1 MTLTC
6 PSDPELL
13 LFALADVSAAPGPIG
28 RHVSECASCQLRV
41 AEFRRLASGIE
52 ASASGAAAGDGE
64 CLDELALAGFVEG
77 IADAGGRER
86 SILHLA
92 ACGHCR
98 RQLASLVE
106 LLADPGVAAELPQLD
121 RLRDRVAP
129 RRRFLAGAGFIAA
142 AAAVVLLLVRPRAN
156 DQSANEHRGDTITA
170 SSAPMPLSPI
180 GDVVAATTLSW
191 SAVPGAEG
199 YRVTLFEAGGKLLF
213 EAESADTVTGIPD
226 TIGLAPGRLYLWKVE
241 ARTGWERW
249 VSSELIEFRVG
260 PISIQ
265 SPQRDSLRL
274 LVRNLSDSALIR
286 EVRLRPL
293 EVRDALNE
301 TLALSVHG
309 QPATRDEELAVAHR
323 LAAAYAGAWHDEFL
337 VREVARFTGWSPENR
352 AAKVWADSM
361 RRAGITTFG
370 RDGGAA
376 AITIWRRALSRSAGI
391 PDSAGM
397 AATLGNIGAGFSRD
411 DQPDSAEAYLE
422 RSRTLALAVGDIR
435 VQANAISELAG
446 VSESRDDIAGARQY
460 YAQAI
465 ALRTRTG
472 DSRGLASD
480 YNNLAG
486 LAQNAGDF
494 DGARQQLEAALA
506 INRRDGRTDVA
517 ATNLVN
523 LAGLASLTGDFARAV
538 SLYRAALETWRER
551 KQWADMADALRG
563 LGELELRRGDYPAAR
578 ADLREALDIYDRTGP
593 AADAFAVRQE
603 MAGALAAQGELQG
616 ALDELRQAQ
625 HLADSVRVPAGVQ
638 AGIALARADLA
649 AQLNTRP
656 ESERLYSNAELLYRR
671 ASDRAGEAEA
681 QEGRA
686 VLLLE
691 RDNLSEARPL
701 LDRALRTQ
709 LTTGNQRAAALTRLV
724 LGDLLLQQGDTT
736 AARQQL
742 ARAAADLT
750 RLGDP
755 VAAAAALGDRASLE
769 AAAHMP
775 AAAESLFRAA
785 LATVGERVAP
795 EVTWRLHAGLG
806 TTLRTQGATDDA
818 ARELHAGIADIERTG
833 RSLTLPERRSGFFT
847 DKWDVYV
854 QLAMLERARG
864 RVGAAFEVSERIR
877 ASEMLEL
884 LGQGRIAA
892 PQDTAAEL
900 VSSEQDLRR
909 HIAGLTSQL
918 EGAGA
923 GTQPLRGPDLAPGA
937 VTREALL
944 RAQESYA
951 ELLLEIRERAP
962 RHAALLSRETATSR
976 DVARRLQADE
986 AFIEYLVSD
995 ANSLA
1000 FIVTRDTTVAVPLP
1014 VGRHDLA
1021 RLIDFVRGTLQ
1032 PKGSPRLDSLWRAPL
1047 RQLYQDLITPI
1058 EASGLLAGK
1067 TRLTIVPH
1075 AELHYLPFAALLGGT
1090 GRERFLVERFQVMVT
1105 PSASVWLALGAR
1117 TPLHTTRGVL
1127 AFAPQPERLPAS
1139 RGEVAAVARLGGG
1152 DARVVVGNA
1161 ATEAAF
1167 RREAPGRRVIHL
1179 ATNGVLNKQ
1188 NPLFSFV
1195 AFAPD
1200 GDNDGRLEVHE
1211 VFGLDLAADLV
1222 VLSACQTGLGSGA
1235 LTDVPA
1241 GDDWVGLSRA
1251 FLSAGAARVM
1261 ATLWPVQDR
1270 ASATLMEQ
1278 FYKEYAVGADPGR
1291 ALAAA
1296 QRSLL
1301 ATPATANP
1309 YYWAGFELVGGR

>member
-1 MTLTC
+1 M
-6 PSDPELL
+6 
-13 LFALADVSAAPGPIG
+13 
-28 RHVSECASCQLRV
+28 AS
-41 AEFRRLASGIE
+41 RRRAT
-52 ASASGAAAGDGE
+52 A
-64 CLDELALAGFVEG
+64 ELA
-77 IADAGGRER
+77 I
-86 SILHLA
+86 
-92 ACGHCR
+92 
-98 RQLASLVE
+98 
-106 LLADPGVAAELPQLD
+106 
-121 RLRDRVAP
+121 
-129 RRRFLAGAGFIAA
+129 
-142 AAAVVLLLVRPRAN
+142 
-156 DQSANEHRGDTITA
+156 
-170 SSAPMPLSPI
+170 
-180 GDVVAATTLSW
+180 
-191 SAVPGAEG
+191 
-199 YRVTLFEAGGKLLF
+199 
-213 EAESADTVTGIPD
+213 
-226 TIGLAPGRLYLWKVE
+226 
-241 ARTGWERW
+241 
-249 VSSELIEFRVG
+249 
-260 PISIQ
+260 
-265 SPQRDSLRL
+265 
-274 LVRNLSDSALIR
+274 
-286 EVRLRPL
+286 
-293 EVRDALNE
+293 
-301 TLALSVHG
+301 
-309 QPATRDEELAVAHR
+309 AHR
-323 LAAAYAGAWHDEFL
+323 LAAAYATAWHDEFL
-337 VREVARFTGWSPENR
+337 VREVARFTQWPAEHR

-361 RRAGITTFG
+361 RRVGITAFG
-370 RDGGAA
+370 RDGAAA
-376 AITIWRRALSRSAGI
+376 AIVIWRRSLSRAAAI

-411 DQPDSAEAYLE
+411 EQPDSAETYLE
-422 RSRTLALAVGDIR
+422 RSRTLAVAVGDIR

-446 VSESRDDIAGARQY
+446 VSESRGRRRRCPPVLRQCDR
-460 YAQAI
+460 ATNPH
-465 ALRTRTG
+465 RRFP
-472 DSRGLASD
+472 GLASD

-486 LAQNAGDF
+486 LAQDAGDF
-494 DGARQQLEAALA
+494 DGARRQLEAALA
-506 INRRDGRTDVA
+506 INRRDGRAEVA

-523 LAGLASLTGDFARAV
+523 LAGLAESHRGFCPGRV
-538 SLYRAALETWRER
+538 ALPRSAGTWRER

-578 ADLREALDIYDRTGP
+578 TDLREALDIYDRTGP

-625 HLADSVRVPAGVQ
+625 HLADSARVGAGVQ

-656 ESERLYSNAELLYRR
+656 ESERLYASAELLYRR
-671 ASDRAGEAEA
+671 AGDRAGEAEA

-691 RDNLSEARPL
+691 QDNLSGARPL

-709 LTTGNQRAAALTRLV
+709 LATGNQRAAALTRLV
-724 LGDLLLQQGDTT
+724 LGDLSLRQGDTT
-736 AARQQL
+736 GARQQFT
-742 ARAAADLT
+742 RAGADLT

-755 VAAAAALGDRASLE
+755 IAAVKRLGDRAALE
-769 AAAHMP
+769 AVAEFP
-775 AAAESLFRAA
+775 VAAESLYRAA
-785 LATVGERVAP
+785 LAVVGDRVAP

-806 TTLRTQGATDDA
+806 TTLRDRGATEA
-818 ARELHAGIADIERTG
+818 AAQELRAAIADIERTG
-833 RSLTLPERRSGFFT
+833 HSLMLAERRSGFFA
-847 DKWDVYV
+847 DKWDTYV
-854 QLAMLERARG
+854 QLALLERARG

-884 LGQGRIAA
+884 LGQGRVAA
-892 PQDTAAEL
+892 PHDTASEL
-900 VSSEQDLRR
+900 VAGEQDLRR
-909 HIAGLTSQL
+909 RIGELTSQL
-918 EGAGA
+918 EGTGA
-923 GTQPLRGPDLAPGA
+923 GTQPVRGPDVARGGA

-944 RAQESYA
+944 RAQASYA
-951 ELLLEIRERAP
+951 ELLLQIRERVP
-962 RHAALLSRETATSR
+962 QHAALVSRETTTWRA
-976 DVARRLQADE
+976 VAKGLAADE

-995 ANSLA
+995 ASSLA
-1000 FIVTRDTTVAVPLP
+1000 FVVTRDTAVALQLP
-1014 VGRHDLA
+1014 VNRHDLA

-1032 PKGSPRLDSLWRAPL
+1032 PQGSPRLDSLWRAPL
-1047 RQLYQDLITPI
+1047 RQLHQDLIAPI

-1075 AELHYLPFAALLGGT
+1075 AELHYLPFAALLGGA
-1090 GRERFLVERFQVMVT
+1090 GREQFLIERFQVMVT

-1117 TPLHTTRGVL
+1117 TPRHTTRGIL

-1152 DARVVVGNA
+1152 DSRVVVGSA

-1167 RREAPGRRVIHL
+1167 RREAPSRRVIHL

-1241 GDDWVGLSRA
+1241 GDDWIGLSRA

-1270 ASATLMEQ
+1270 ASAALMEQ

-1291 ALAAA
+1291 ALALA
-1296 QRSLL
+1296 QRRLL
-1301 ATPATANP
+1301 AEPATANP